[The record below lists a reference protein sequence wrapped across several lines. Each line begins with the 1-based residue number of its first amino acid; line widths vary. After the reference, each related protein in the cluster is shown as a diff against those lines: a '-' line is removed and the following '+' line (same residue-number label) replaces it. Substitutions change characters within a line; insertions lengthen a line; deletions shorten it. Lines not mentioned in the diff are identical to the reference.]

1 MPLDLDFK
9 IWVSNF
15 RRSNSCA
22 AIRLD
27 YIVVIR
33 KGHTPMVS
41 ISART
46 ATNSSMLQALLFT
59 DAEASKLATNFA
71 QWSAQTSAQ
80 TG

>member
-59 DAEASKLATNFA
+59 EASKLATNFA